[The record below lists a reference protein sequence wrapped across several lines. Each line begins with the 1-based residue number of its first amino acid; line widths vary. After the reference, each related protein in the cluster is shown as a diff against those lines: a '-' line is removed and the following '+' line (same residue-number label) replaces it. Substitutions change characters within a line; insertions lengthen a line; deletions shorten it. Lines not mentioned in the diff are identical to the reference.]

1 MSTTRW
7 TSWPQGNT
15 TYHTFQT
22 DYFGTEKMLVIS
34 CSELL
39 SLFILFTVLQCSS
52 QQALFKQKLL
62 DAITGSTTAIHVIA
76 SNSISKMN
84 LIHGIMLGWNRSV
97 KRSTKPLPVLFA
109 CSIIALEMF
118 NEKQFCY
125 YRLSLHQNLS
135 SFPLKKDRHIF
146 LCDK

>member
-1 MSTTRW
+1 
-7 TSWPQGNT
+7 
-15 TYHTFQT
+15 
-22 DYFGTEKMLVIS
+22 MLVIS

-84 LIHGIMLGWNRSV
+84 LIHDIMLGWNRSV

-125 YRLSLHQNLS
+125 YRLGLHQNLS
-135 SFPLKKDRHIF
+135 SFPLKKERHIF